1 MTAGLSV
8 RGHDARI
15 LTTSL
20 APAPISGASAITT
33 NTALPAAG
41 FTVSATGIHSLVPP
55 GPDQRVSPLEGEA
68 DTRTM
73 IDTLV
78 AGAVGGDAR
87 ARDDLLALIHPL
99 VLKYCRARLGRQ
111 ESLMGSADDV
121 AQDVCMA
128 VVGALPNYQLKGL
141 SFRAFVYGIA
151 AHKVTDAFRAIGRN
165 RAEPVADLP
174 DGPVTAD
181 GPEHRLLAAE
191 MSARLGQLLAHLTPR
206 QREVLV
212 LRLAVGLSAEETAQA
227 VRSTP
232 GAVRVTQHRALGR
245 LRKILLGESGARG
258 LAAAERLRVD
268 HAAADGDPESSGS
281 ADDLVDPVPDEPGFQ
296 ELDIDPDVAAA
307 DDSAIDAMAA
317 FFVGTDAGARRRHPR
332 PAQADA
338 VQADL
343 RASAHPY
350 SSPNGAGPGSPGP
363 APARRGSAAAAW
375 VHAAGTVPR
384 SNLSTITAG
393 VDGSDVGQEEATCRL
408 VRSLRWSPPGRSSSS
423 CFSWPS
429 RCSSWGAPWTRP
441 PWRSVRRTRAARRC
455 STTRRP
461 RCARSTPSSNASTAS
476 PQGRAR

>member
-15 LTTSL
+15 RTTTPLTPT
-20 APAPISGASAITT
+20 AGTAVTAITAT
-33 NTALPAAG
+33 TALPAGG
-41 FTVSATGIHSLVPP
+41 FTVPVTGIHSRIPP
-55 GPDQRVSPLEGEA
+55 GPDQPISPSEGEA
-68 DTRTM
+68 DGRTM

-191 MSARLGQLLAHLTPR
+191 MSVRLGKLLAHLTPR

-258 LAAAERLRVD
+258 IAASERLRVD
-268 HAAADGDPESSGS
+268 HAAADGDPVDGS
-281 ADDLVDPVPDEPGFQ
+281 ADDLVDPVPDEPGFH

-307 DDSAIDAMAA
+307 DDSALDAMAA
-317 FFVGTDAGARRRHPR
+317 LFVGPDAEPVVAI
-332 PAQADA
+332 
-338 VQADL
+338 
-343 RASAHPY
+343 
-350 SSPNGAGPGSPGP
+350 P
-363 APARRGSAAAAW
+363 AP
-375 VHAAGTVPR
+375 
-384 SNLSTITAG
+384 
-393 VDGSDVGQEEATCRL
+393 
-408 VRSLRWSPPGRSSSS
+408 
-423 CFSWPS
+423 
-429 RCSSWGAPWTRP
+429 
-441 PWRSVRRTRAARRC
+441 
-455 STTRRP
+455 RRP
-461 RCARSTPSSNASTAS
+461 TPYKRT
-476 PQGRAR
+476 